1 MKPMHKLSDTWIV
14 WAHLPQNPSWTE
26 DSYIPIMKIT
36 HVEEMIAL
44 TQALSET
51 LIVKCMLFLMK
62 ENIMPMW
69 EDSHNKNGGC
79 FSYKL
84 TSRINDSWRDI
95 SYSLIG
101 QTLTKLNEFNKDIT
115 GISISPKKNFCILKI
130 WMGSC
135 THQDPTK
142 ISILKSDGCIF
153 KKH

>member
-1 MKPMHKLSDTWIV
+1 
-14 WAHLPQNPSWTE
+14 
-26 DSYIPIMKIT
+26 MKIEY
-36 HVEEMIAL
+36 VEEMLAL
-44 TQALSET
+44 THTLSET

-69 EDSHNKNGGC
+69 EDVHNKNGGC

-84 TSRINDSWRDI
+84 TSRITEYWRDVSFSI
-95 SYSLIG
+95 TG
-101 QTLTKLNEFNKDIT
+101 KTLTKMEDFNNDIT

-135 THQDPTK
+135 MYKDHTK
-142 ISILKSDGCIF
+142 ISILKPDGCIF

>member
-1 MKPMHKLSDTWIV
+1 MHKLSDTWIL

-26 DSYIPIMKIT
+26 ESYIPIMKIEY
-36 HVEEMIAL
+36 VEEMLAL
-44 TQALSET
+44 THTLSET

-69 EDSHNKNGGC
+69 EDVHNKNGGC

-84 TSRINDSWRDI
+84 TSHINNYWRDV
-95 SYSLIG
+95 SYSITG
-101 QTLTKLNEFNKDIT
+101 KTLTKMEDFNKDIT
-115 GISISPKKNFCILKI
+115 GISISPKKNFCILKL

-135 THQDPTK
+135 VYQDPTK
-142 ISILKSDGCIF
+142 ISILKPDGCIF